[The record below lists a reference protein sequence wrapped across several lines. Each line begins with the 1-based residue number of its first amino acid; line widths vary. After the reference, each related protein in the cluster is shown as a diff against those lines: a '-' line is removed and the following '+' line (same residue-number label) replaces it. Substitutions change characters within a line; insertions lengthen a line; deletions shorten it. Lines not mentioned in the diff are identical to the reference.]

1 MTTMND
7 EQRERIRQQVAS
19 GRRAIES
26 ARLEQERIDETLE
39 RSRRVRDRAI
49 PVLRRAGYLR

>member
-1 MTTMND
+1 MTTMTE
-7 EQRERIRQQVAS
+7 EQRERIRRQVAS
-19 GRRAIES
+19 GRKAIES